1 MSFIKLKRTLKEAL
15 NTGASPSVNIWNFTQ
30 VALNPNEQ
38 YLQYSDV
45 SGGVDFDGN
54 YTVHICRC
62 DGTELL
68 DITSKVAILE
78 MVVDGVNQ
86 FAFEIAPLKVSY
98 YTPVLLKF
106 KHGVSDLTLYS
117 NRFIVK
123 DDAKTT
129 RIDYLDYTRPVN
141 LYQSIR
147 LNMYFDREDA
157 DSEITEYTQIN
168 GNKVSGR
175 AIKTDL
181 EIYKFDFLDG
191 FTFKNLNNLLTTPIV
206 YFNSKRVTNKQILN
220 SVARDGDTNYWS
232 QEIIVPIDSSD
243 TFTDTYQIFPNF
255 EAVDFVPFGDY
266 TLGGLPTILKA
277 TFTKNIVLGIGTLK
291 LYKDGILFHTFTE
304 LNTSITDNELWIYD
318 NLVTANGEY
327 YILISEGLITSID
340 NESFS
345 IADTTTWAFTV
356 TAGEFDSSDFS
367 DEFLI
372 D

>member
-54 YTVHICRC
+54 YTVHICKC

-78 MVVDGVNQ
+78 MVVDGLTQ
-86 FAFEIAPLKVSY
+86 FAFEIAPLRVSY

-123 DDAKTT
+123 NDSKTT
-129 RIDYLDYTRPVN
+129 RIDYLDYTRPIN

-232 QEIIVPIDSSD
+232 QEIIVPIDSND

-255 EAVDFVPFGDY
+255 EAIEFIPFGFNTSASAGTELKVIFSKDV
-266 TLGGLPTILKA
+266 TKNVGLEIKLFKDGVLNQ
-277 TFTKNIVLGIGTLK
+277 TFTYADVAVTGSEISVNCGTL
-291 LYKDGILFHTFTE
+291 
-304 LNTSITDNELWIYD
+304 
-318 NLVTANGEY
+318 ANGEY
-327 YILISEGLITSID
+327 YVTITADSFTSID
-340 NESFS
+340 LENSVYL
-345 IADTTTWAFTV
+345 TWDFEI
-356 TAGEFDSSDFS
+356 TAGEFDSSDFT

>member
-1 MSFIKLKRTLKEAL
+1 MSFIRLKRTLKEAL

-30 VALNPNEQ
+30 VALNPFEQ

-54 YTVHICRC
+54 YTVHLC
-62 DGTELL
+62 DCSGRELL

-86 FAFEIAPLKVSY
+86 FAFEIAPLRVSY

-123 DDAKTT
+123 NDSKTT
-129 RIDYLDYTRPVN
+129 RVNYLDYTRPVN

-181 EIYKFDFLDG
+181 EVFVFDFLDG

-206 YFNSKRVTNKQILN
+206 YFNGNRVTNKQILK
-220 SVARDGDTNYWS
+220 SEARAGDTNYWS
-232 QEIIVPIDSSD
+232 QEIIVPIDYTD
-243 TFTDTYQIFPNF
+243 TFVDNYQIFPNF
-255 EAVDFVPFGDY
+255 EAIEFIPFGFN
-266 TLGGLPTILKA
+266 TSVSAGTELKVI
-277 TFTKNIVLGIGTLK
+277 FSKNVTKNVGLEIKLFKDGLLNQTFAYADVAVTGSEISVNCGTL
-291 LYKDGILFHTFTE
+291 
-304 LNTSITDNELWIYD
+304 
-318 NLVTANGEY
+318 ANGEY
-327 YILISEGLITSID
+327 YVTINAGAVTSIHGE
-340 NESFS
+340 NSGFL
-345 IADTTTWAFTV
+345 TWAFTV
-356 TAGEFDSSDFS
+356 ADGDFDSSDFS

-372 D
+372 N

>member
-30 VALNPNEQ
+30 VALNPFEK

-54 YTVHICRC
+54 YTVHLC
-62 DGTELL
+62 DCSGRELL

-78 MVVDGVNQ
+78 MVVDGVTQ
-86 FAFEIAPLKVSY
+86 FAFEIAPLRVSY

-123 DDAKTT
+123 NDSKTT
-129 RIDYLDYTRPVN
+129 RIDYLDYTRPIN

-232 QEIIVPIDSSD
+232 QEIIVPIDSND

-255 EAVDFVPFGDY
+255 EAIEFIPFGDY
-266 TLGGLPTILKA
+266 TPQIPIVVNK
-277 TFTKNIVLGIGTLK
+277 TFNNK
-291 LYKDGILFHTFTE
+291 
-304 LNTSITDNELWIYD
+304 
-318 NLVTANGEY
+318 
-327 YILISEGLITSID
+327 
-340 NESFS
+340 
-345 IADTTTWAFTV
+345 
-356 TAGEFDSSDFS
+356 FS
-367 DEFLI
+367 DIFGA
-372 D
+372 

>member
-30 VALNPNEQ
+30 VALNPFEK

-54 YTVHICRC
+54 YTVHLC
-62 DGTELL
+62 DCSGRELL

-78 MVVDGVNQ
+78 MVVDGVTQ
-86 FAFEIAPLKVSY
+86 FAYEITPLNVSY

-117 NRFIVK
+117 NRFIIK
-123 DDAKTT
+123 NDSKTT

-232 QEIIVPIDSSD
+232 QEIIVPIDSND

-255 EAVDFVPFGDY
+255 EAIEFIPFGFN
-266 TLGGLPTILKA
+266 TSVSAGTELKVIFSKNVAKNVGLEIKLFKDGLLNQ
-277 TFTKNIVLGIGTLK
+277 TFSYADVTVTGSEISVNCGTL
-291 LYKDGILFHTFTE
+291 
-304 LNTSITDNELWIYD
+304 
-318 NLVTANGEY
+318 ANGEY
-327 YILISEGLITSID
+327 YVTINAGAVTSIHGE
-340 NESFS
+340 NSVYLEWNFE
-345 IADTTTWAFTV
+345 I

-372 D
+372 N